1 MLPILIGLWFPD
13 IVLDSSIVAKRG
25 VNYGSSLSTQASE
38 LNGEA
43 SFPSDDFG
51 VINNENALV
60 ENNDASINNE
70 LQPYLYDS
78 NEAPVDYKNREEL
91 KNDLL
96 SSNKI
101 IVKDEYF
108 LDVLDIISNDLN
120 SFIGKEMDIVGFVYK
135 EPDFKA
141 DQFVI
146 ARFAISCCVADSSVY
161 GIVATTDI
169 SHPVVMDEW
178 IRVTGIISKTN
189 VNDWDLPNLQITD
202 IKRIEQPEDPYV
214 YENYMP

>member
-1 MLPILIGLWFPD
+1 MPILIGLWFPD

-25 VNYGSSLSTQASE
+25 VNYGLSLSTQASE
-38 LNGEA
+38 LNREA
-43 SFPSDDFG
+43 SFPTDDFG
-51 VINNENALV
+51 VINNENALG
-60 ENNDASINNE
+60 ENNDVSINNE
-70 LQPYLYDS
+70 LQPLYDS

-96 SSNKI
+96 AVIKSV
-101 IVKDEYF
+101 VKMNF

-120 SFIGKEMDIVGFVYK
+120 SFIGKELDIVGFVYK

-161 GIVATTDI
+161 GIVGTTDI

-202 IKRIEQPEDPYV
+202 IKRIDQPEDPYV